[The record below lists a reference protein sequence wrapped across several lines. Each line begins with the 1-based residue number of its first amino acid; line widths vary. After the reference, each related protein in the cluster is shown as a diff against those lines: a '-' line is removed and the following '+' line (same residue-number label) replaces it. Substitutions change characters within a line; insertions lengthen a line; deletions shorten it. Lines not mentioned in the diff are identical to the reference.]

1 MARKTGKT
9 KAARGNVRRLL
20 SSYAASVILILCAAA
35 LAFGA
40 STAADRTRTVSF
52 GEQAVAAAASP
63 VEKLGESTV
72 KMPDYIRQIDLIPLA
87 RSLPSLC
94 GPVVSNLAYGIA
106 ETAELLRDGV

>member
-1 MARKTGKT
+1 MARKKIKT
-9 KAARGNVRRLL
+9 KTARGNVRRLL

-40 STAADRTRTVSF
+40 STAADRTRTVTF

-72 KMPDYIRQIDLIPLA
+72 KMPDYIRQIDLSPIA
-87 RSLPSLC
+87 RSLPGLC
-94 GPVVSNLAYGIA
+94 GPTVSNLTYGIV
-106 ETAELLRDGV
+106 EVAELLRGA

>member
-1 MARKTGKT
+1 MANKKDKAKT
-9 KAARGNVRRLL
+9 ARGNVRRLL

-72 KMPDYIRQIDLIPLA
+72 KMPDYIRQIDLTPLA

-106 ETAELLRDGV
+106 ETAELLRGA

>member
-72 KMPDYIRQIDLIPLA
+72 KMPDYIRQIDLTPLA